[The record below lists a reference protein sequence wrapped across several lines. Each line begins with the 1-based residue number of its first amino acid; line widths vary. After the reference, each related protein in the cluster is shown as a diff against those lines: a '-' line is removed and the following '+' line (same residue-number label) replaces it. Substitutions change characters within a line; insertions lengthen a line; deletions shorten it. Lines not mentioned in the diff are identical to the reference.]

1 MKDDF
6 ISKIGVY
13 GQMHYRYLKET
24 KPSVIYVMRMKGTLR
39 RYLEEVNANA
49 EEMLF
54 QLVKQM
60 AKSEGV
66 TESLKRQ
73 NQLVWVQRM
82 NSIRDRA
89 IEIVNKE
96 IIFN

>member
-1 MKDDF
+1 MKDEF

-24 KPSVIYVMRMKGTLR
+24 KPSVINVMRMKGTLR
-39 RYLEEVNANA
+39 SYLEEVNANA

-82 NSIRDRA
+82 SSIRDRA

>member
-1 MKDDF
+1 MKDEF
-6 ISKIGVY
+6 ISKIGMY
-13 GQMHYRYLKET
+13 GQMHYRYLKEN
-24 KPSVIYVMRMKGTLR
+24 KPSVVNVMRIKGTLR
-39 RYLEEVNANA
+39 RYLEEVDANA

>member
-1 MKDDF
+1 MKDEF
-6 ISKIGVY
+6 ISKIGLY
-13 GQMHYRYLKET
+13 GQMHYRYLKEN
-24 KPSVIYVMRMKGTLR
+24 KPSVINVMRMKGTLR
-39 RYLEEVNANA
+39 QYLEEVNANA

-54 QLVKQM
+54 QLIKQM
-60 AKSEGV
+60 AKNENV

-89 IEIVNKE
+89 LEIVSSE
-96 IIFN
+96 IIRN

>member
-1 MKDDF
+1 MKDGF

-24 KPSVIYVMRMKGTLR
+24 KPSVVNIMRMKGTLR
-39 RYLEEVNANA
+39 SYLEEVDVNA

-54 QLVKQM
+54 QLIKQM
-60 AKSEGV
+60 AKNEDV